1 MNPGTLRAGNRSCA
15 RMAPDMTGAVLWDL
29 DGTLVDSE
37 EHHWRAWQNAMA
49 AEGVPITR
57 DQFLE
62 TFGWRNDSII
72 PHWFGDT
79 VTPERVESI
88 GNAKEANYRSLVR
101 SSGIAPSPGADDWV
115 RRLSGQGWLQAV
127 ASSAPR
133 LNIEVVLEVL
143 GLAGCFQAIVSAE
156 DVHRGKPDPEVFI
169 QAASRLGVASDR
181 SIVVE
186 DARAGVEAA
195 HRAGMRCIGLSRSG
209 ARLGADLEVAS
220 LTALPP
226 TTFRDLIEARRS

>member
-1 MNPGTLRAGNRSCA
+1 
-15 RMAPDMTGAVLWDL
+15 MAPDMTGAVLWDL

-37 EHHWRAWQNAMA
+37 EYHWRAWRDAMA

-72 PHWFGDT
+72 PRWLGGT
-79 VTPERVESI
+79 VTPERVERI
-88 GNAKEANYRSLVR
+88 GEAKEANYRSLVR
-101 SSGIAPSPGADDWV
+101 SNGIAPSPGADAWV
-115 RRLSGQGWLQAV
+115 RRLGGEGWLQAV

-156 DVHRGKPDPEVFI
+156 DVHRGKPDPEVFVL
-169 QAASRLGVASDR
+169 AASRLGVAPDR

-220 LTALPP
+220 LTALPSSA
-226 TTFRDLIEARRS
+226 FRDLIEARRP